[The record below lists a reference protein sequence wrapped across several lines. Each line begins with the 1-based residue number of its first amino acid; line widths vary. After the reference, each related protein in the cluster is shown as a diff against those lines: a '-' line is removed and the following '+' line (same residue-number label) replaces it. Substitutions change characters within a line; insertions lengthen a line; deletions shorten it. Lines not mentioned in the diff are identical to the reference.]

1 MTESL
6 TLYMLA
12 HCSTCQRTAKA
23 LTARGARFERRDM
36 RRQPLTRIEVE
47 NLARL
52 AGGADKLFSRRA
64 LAYRRRGLHERI
76 VAPAEMIDLMIEDD
90 TFIRRPVLVRGARAI
105 PGCTVRG
112 VANELTTDEHR

>member
-1 MTESL
+1 MTEPL

-12 HCSTCQRTAKA
+12 HCSTCQRTAEA
-23 LTARGARFERRDM
+23 LTERGARFERRDM
-36 RRQPLTRIEVE
+36 RRAPLTRTEIE

-64 LAYRRRGLHERI
+64 LAYRRRGLHERDLS
-76 VAPAEMIDLMIEDD
+76 PAEMIDLMIEDD
-90 TFIRRPVLVRGARAI
+90 TFIRRPVLVRGTRAV

-112 VANELTTDEHR
+112 IDQIID